1 MILKAFL
8 ANIKS
13 VLSIVFIF
21 WNKMNILV
29 AKFSSLVMP
38 LVMTVQII
46 LDTLISDIIS
56 AKRLDDSFFLSFKNK
71 RDFCTGA
78 SLWILKYFLEHL
90 FLLNN
95 SGGCFFKENNK
106 VSLSVVSK
114 IHWGLLMILKTFL
127 DNIKSLL
134 SNRFVFSK
142 EMNILL
148 VIPFSLITPVS
159 MTLQI

>member
-56 AKRLDDSFFLSFKNK
+56 AKRLDDSFFFI
-71 RDFCTGA
+71 F
-78 SLWILKYFLEHL
+78 
-90 FLLNN
+90 
-95 SGGCFFKENNK
+95 
-106 VSLSVVSK
+106 
-114 IHWGLLMILKTFL
+114 
-127 DNIKSLL
+127 
-134 SNRFVFSK
+134 
-142 EMNILL
+142 
-148 VIPFSLITPVS
+148 
-159 MTLQI
+159 